1 MRDLNNISIS
11 LQALNMLSFSRHV
24 QLASVATPDA
34 SAALQAKLA
43 LHAARSLA
51 LPMGRGALTLS
62 TVYLLPTEP
71 MQAYKIVLDGA
82 LCTLALPAWHALFP
96 LQCDACYPLSSQ
108 AMFSSLTGV
117 IRSQRMF

>member
-1 MRDLNNISIS
+1 MNDVG

-34 SAALQAKLA
+34 TAALQSKLA

-71 MQAYKIVLDGA
+71 LKAYKIVLDGVIPELVCCQA
-82 LCTLALPAWHALFP
+82 LQTVFLVPIPTLLGHIG
-96 LQCDACYPLSSQ
+96 LS
-108 AMFSSLTGV
+108 
-117 IRSQRMF
+117 